1 MATQIKSKVLK
12 PRLDHITGLYQ
23 LKFKRFVL
31 ESDSKTYFYLRQ
43 NELQRISE
51 RILPMGIRYIIQ
63 DETLKQVP
71 ELVNVKVIIE
81 RIDTQEFQIRFEES
95 SEIKRWGSL
104 LVMSKYFE
112 ARTEMLRGRQIT
124 VFDTVVETAY
134 ADKQCFLIQYS
145 TQIANV
151 FSAQI
156 LKLVRKATDAVH
168 NSAEEINKSHIEY
181 TI

>member
-1 MATQIKSKVLK
+1 MATKIKRAVLK
-12 PRLDHITGLYQ
+12 PRLDPITGLYQ
-23 LKFKRFVL
+23 LKFKRIVL

-43 NELQRISE
+43 NELQRINE
-51 RILPMGIRYIIQ
+51 RNLPMGIRFIIQ
-63 DETLKQVP
+63 DETLKQLP
-71 ELVNVKVIIE
+71 ELVNVKVILE

-104 LVMSKYFE
+104 FVMNKYFE
-112 ARTEMLRGRQIT
+112 ERTEMLRGRQLD
-124 VFDTVVETAY
+124 VFDIVVETAY

-145 TQIANV
+145 GHLVEI

-156 LKLVRKATDAVH
+156 LKLVREATDAVH
-168 NSAEEINKSHIEY
+168 NSSEEINKSHFKY